1 MLMILLYNV
10 CITPDSSSYAL
21 KYNRGLLPHFDK
33 LDILK
38 YSLSS
43 MACIPWEEAIIN
55 IELSKYYKIFEDN
68 IKEYVE
74 NEFKNI
80 NFTFSSKRCKNQKD
94 WQKISEY
101 FLSKGDKIIF
111 YCGNH
116 DHIFMSPNLEVF
128 TMSEDFLLQNDNL
141 FTSVMYSH
149 RSFMHSLNDNYN
161 KYFAFGKYKNFDAM
175 TCLKS
180 RTFWEFWN
188 SFDAGDKFMPRSDWL
203 GSVEHNIEWEIY
215 TPHNVFC
222 EHFDGS
228 GFSANYPINNDPPL
242 IIPEGFF
249 NNNINIKFCGEKKNN
264 YFYINPNIENHACV
278 DTHGAN
284 SFWTL
289 DDIPLFWKKRISHIE
304 IDSNINLEKTKD
316 NAVIKKI
323 KSLHPYVFL
332 GDNKKLQ
339 LETILRYKN
348 ILFDSNDFIRSF
360 KEGLQE
366 Y

>member
-1 MLMILLYNV
+1 MILLYNV

-21 KYNRGLLPHFDK
+21 KYNRGLLPSFDK
-33 LDILK
+33 LDVLK
-38 YSLSS
+38 YSIAS
-43 MACIPWEEAIIN
+43 MSCIPWEEAIIN
-55 IELSKYYKIFEDN
+55 IELSKYYKIFEN
-68 IKEYVE
+68 SIKEYVE
-74 NEFKNI
+74 KEFKNL
-80 NFTFSSKRCKNQKD
+80 NFTYSNKRCKNQKD

-116 DHIFMSPNLEVF
+116 DHIFMSPNLNVF
-128 TMSEDFLLQNDNL
+128 HKSEEFLLQDNSL
-141 FTSVMYSH
+141 FTSVVYSH
-149 RSFMHSLNDNYN
+149 RSFMHTLSDNYN
-161 KYFAFGKYKNFDAM
+161 QYFSYGRHTSFDAM

-203 GSVEHNIEWEIY
+203 GSVEHNIEWDIY
-215 TPHNVFC
+215 APHEVFC

-228 GFSANYPINNDPPL
+228 AFWPSYPINNDPPQV
-242 IIPEGFF
+242 IPQCFF
-249 NNNINIKFCGEKKNN
+249 NDDIKIKFCGDKKEG
-264 YFYINPNIENHACV
+264 YFYINPNIETHACV
-278 DTHGAN
+278 DPLGAD

-289 DDIPLFWKKRISHIE
+289 EDIPLFWKKRISCIE
-304 IDSNINLEKTKD
+304 IDSNIDIEKTKV
-316 NAVIKKI
+316 NATIKKI

-339 LETILRYKN
+339 LDIIMRYKN